1 MEFSEIIVKGLV
13 AFFVAAG
20 AARVG
25 IYYFFKQKEY
35 EIVKS
40 RYLDGSVDLLL
51 VELENGL
58 NITSHNFTRAL
69 NIIKAYRDQ
78 KDDFDLSE
86 LKKGFIDTG
95 KPQFHLVAN
104 HRLQILSG
112 SGIFWSTYQLALSY
126 VLHANIMLTNEIID
140 VIRMKETTDKI
151 SKSRDDLIEPML
163 QAAKAQHEEGFKY
176 SKLIHQFQVI
186 SDLLERNEMTFK
198 QIEGFRKMQEV
209 IQVIEMLERDFST
222 ELAEV
227 KTA

>member
-1 MEFSEIIVKGLV
+1 MMASYEIIIKGLV

-35 EIVKS
+35 ELVKS
-40 RYLDGSVDLLL
+40 RYLDGAVDLLL

-58 NITSHNFTRAL
+58 NITSHNYTRAL

-78 KDDFDLSE
+78 KDDFDHAE
-86 LKKGFIDTG
+86 LKKGFIDID
-95 KPQFHLVAN
+95 KPQFHVVAN

-112 SGIFWSTYQLALSY
+112 SDIFWSTYQLALSY
-126 VLHANIMLTNEIID
+126 FAHANITFTNEIID

-151 SKSRDDLIEPML
+151 NKDRGDLIEPML
-163 QAAKAQHEEGFKY
+163 QAAKSQHEEGYKY

-198 QIEGFRKMQEV
+198 QIEGFRNKSEV
-209 IQVIEMLERDFST
+209 IKVVKMLETDFSK
-222 ELAEV
+222 ELAE
-227 KTA
+227 

>member
-1 MEFSEIIVKGLV
+1 MELCGIIVKGLV
-13 AFFVAAG
+13 AFLVAVG

-35 EIVKS
+35 ELVKS

-78 KDDFDLSE
+78 EDTFDLTE
-86 LKKGFIDTG
+86 LKKGFIDID

-126 VLHANIMLTNEIID
+126 ILHANIMLTNEIID

-151 SKSRDDLIEPML
+151 SENRDNLIEPMM
-163 QAAKAQHEEGFKY
+163 QAVKAQHDEGFKY
-176 SKLIHQFQVI
+176 SKMIHQFQVI

-198 QIEGFRKMQEV
+198 QIEGFRKKKEV
-209 IQVIEMLERDFST
+209 IQVIEMLEKDFSK
-222 ELAEV
+222 ELAEL